1 MCSFKVNKQSNMK
14 TCVMV
19 VAHKSFEDSVL
30 QRNWGYKVI
39 KVGKGMSDSDAKQ
52 RGWLC
57 DDIGENIAD
66 ENPLYCEL
74 TALRLSSAAN
84 TLQSTN
90 LVWIHITP

>member
-39 KVGKGMSDSDAKQ
+39 KVGKGMSDSNAIERSKYYSLDKTMDRWDEIIKQ
-52 RGWLC
+52 VR
-57 DDIGENIAD
+57 I
-66 ENPLYCEL
+66 
-74 TALRLSSAAN
+74 
-84 TLQSTN
+84 
-90 LVWIHITP
+90 